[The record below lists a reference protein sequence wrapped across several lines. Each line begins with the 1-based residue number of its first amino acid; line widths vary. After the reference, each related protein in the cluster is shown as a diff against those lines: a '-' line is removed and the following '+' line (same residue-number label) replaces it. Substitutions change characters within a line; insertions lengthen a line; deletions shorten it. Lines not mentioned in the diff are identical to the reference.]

1 MYVYFFFKCETVI
14 KRELLN
20 LLFVISFKPFF
31 LIKMESTNKNKNAE
45 NAKKTS
51 KAPRVKWTK
60 NAIKALLSFLVE
72 NKERLKKLK
81 YKCGA
86 TSNPENV

>member
-1 MYVYFFFKCETVI
+1 MYAYFFFKRKTVI
-14 KRELLN
+14 KHELLD
-20 LLFVISFKPFF
+20 LLFVISFKQC
-31 LIKMESTNKNKNAE
+31 KNAE

-72 NKERLKKLK
+72 NKERLEELK
-81 YKCGA
+81 YKHRA